1 MIETIKT
8 LVIAIVGIFI
18 ICRVIVDSWS
28 SVMPG
33 RIGAKSGTEAQKARE
48 QHPVAYWVGRILMMT
63 IGAWIVTFAIL
74 GSWNWN
80 DGQSWHKAAQASKQ
94 ACPQLAESGNATV
107 KGELGFWPMLLKKSQ
122 IAGC

>member
-8 LVIAIVGIFI
+8 LVLAIVGIFI
-18 ICRVIVDSWS
+18 ICRVIVDIWS

-63 IGAWIVTFAIL
+63 IGAWIVTVAIM
-74 GSWNWN
+74 GSWN
-80 DGQSWHKAAQASKQ
+80 
-94 ACPQLAESGNATV
+94 
-107 KGELGFWPMLLKKSQ
+107 
-122 IAGC
+122 

>member
-18 ICRVIVDSWS
+18 ICGVIADIWS
-28 SVMPG
+28 YVMPG

-63 IGAWIVTFAIL
+63 IGAWIVTFAIM
-74 GSWNWN
+74 GSWN
-80 DGQSWHKAAQASKQ
+80 
-94 ACPQLAESGNATV
+94 
-107 KGELGFWPMLLKKSQ
+107 
-122 IAGC
+122 